1 MHKSSHFIKY
11 IALWMMLSALPGI
24 IKFIQLQSM
33 DLFLIGEWTY
43 DMFAV
48 FSAIGLLLK
57 KEWARNVSEKVFLLY
72 FFWAI
77 YVVYYLI
84 GGAAFNY
91 SIEWLSGLYHVP
103 ALLVKYVLILLIVVY
118 LVWPIIVFFFLA
130 HPRIKEYFRAD

>member
-24 IKFIQLQSM
+24 IKFIQLQPM

-48 FSAIGLLLK
+48 FSSIGLLLK

-84 GGAAFNY
+84 GAAAFNY
-91 SIEWLSGLYHVP
+91 SIEWLSGLYQVP
-103 ALLVKYVLILLIVVY
+103 ALLVKYILILLIVVY

-130 HPRIKEYFRAD
+130 HPRIKDHFRAD